1 MNQWILLAFL
11 FISLNVFS
19 QSSVFNSLNSNQLGW
34 GKFSLTSNTLSDNII
49 SKHINI
55 NQKAKGIPGYR
66 IQVFFA
72 SGKEAKN
79 QALKIKNELR
89 NLYPQ
94 HEAYIIYE
102 EPFFKL
108 RIGDFRTKIEAYKLF
123 KIVQES
129 YPSAFI
135 VEDLISFPNL

>member
-1 MNQWILLAFL
+1 MNRRL
-11 FISLNVFS
+11 FFIFS
-19 QSSVFNSLNSNQLGW
+19 FFAIQGYAQSPIFNSLHSNQLGW
-34 GKFSLTSNTLSDNII
+34 GKFTLISAFQNDNII
-49 SKHINI
+49 SKHISI

-66 IQVFFA
+66 IQVFFS
-72 SGKEAKN
+72 SGTEAKN
-79 QALKIKNELR
+79 QATKFKNDLR
-89 NLYPQ
+89 NSYPE
-94 HEAYIIYE
+94 HEVYIIYE

-123 KIVQES
+123 KKIQDT

>member
-1 MNQWILLAFL
+1 MSKWILLAFL

-19 QSSVFNSLNSNQLGW
+19 QSPIFNSLNNNQLGW
-34 GKFSLTSNTLSDNII
+34 GKFTLTTNVPSDNII

-55 NQKAKGIPGYR
+55 NQKAKGMPGYR

-79 QALKIKNELR
+79 QALKIKNEIR

-123 KIVQES
+123 KKIQES
-129 YPSAFI
+129 NPSAFI
-135 VEDLISFPNL
+135 VEDLISLPNL